1 LVLAGKVKVAL
12 VSLENSSLLA
22 FLQLLEDLENAR
34 IGPRRDEV
42 RIVFMGTPEFAVPS
56 LEELVLDGHQVAA
69 VYTQPD
75 RPAGR
80 GLKPSPPP
88 AKRAAIRLGLP
99 VLQPA
104 SLKTAAAAGEL
115 ADLKP
120 EAIVVAAYGQ
130 ILPPAVLEIPG
141 FGTVNVHP
149 SLLPRHRGASPVAAA
164 ILAGD
169 GFCGV
174 SIMLLDAGLD
184 TGPVLTRAQ
193 IPISAGDTTGSLE
206 GKLALLG
213 ASLLAEVLANW
224 PGGLQ
229 PRPQD
234 EAGATYSGTIAKETG
249 KIDWRQPAV
258 TIWRQVRAY
267 QPRPGA
273 YTSWQGKRL
282 KILATAPLQEASTA
296 RPGQVVDLRPS
307 RKAAF
312 AVATGEGLLGVIRL
326 QLEGK
331 QPMAAAEF
339 RRGQRQLV
347 GAVLASA

>member
-1 LVLAGKVKVAL
+1 M
-12 VSLENSSLLA
+12 
-22 FLQLLEDLENAR
+22 
-34 IGPRRDEV
+34 

-69 VYTQPD
+69 VYTRPD

-88 AKRAAIRLGLP
+88 AKRAALRLGLP
-99 VLQPA
+99 ILQPA
-104 SLKTAAAAGEL
+104 SLKTAAAASEL

-120 EAIVVAAYGQ
+120 EVIVVAAYGQ
-130 ILPPAVLEIPG
+130 ILPPPVLEIPG
-141 FGTVNVHP
+141 FGTLNVHP
-149 SLLPRHRGASPVAAA
+149 SLLPRHRGAAPVAAS

-169 GFCGV
+169 EFCGV

-184 TGPVLTRAQ
+184 TGPVIARAQ
-193 IPISAGDTTGSLE
+193 IPIGPGDTTGSLE
-206 GKLALLG
+206 GRLSLLG
-213 ASLLAEVLANW
+213 ARLLAEVLANW
-224 PGGLQ
+224 PGGLK

-234 EAGATYSGTIAKETG
+234 EAGATYSGTIAKEAG

-267 QPRPGA
+267 QPWPGA

-282 KILATAPLQEASTA
+282 KIIEAVPLQEAVTA
-296 RPGQVVDLRPS
+296 KPGQVVDLPPS
-307 RKAAF
+307 GKAAF
-312 AVATGEGLLGVIRL
+312 AVATGEGLLGVVRL

-331 QPMAAAEF
+331 RPMTAAEF

-347 GAVLASA
+347 GAVLAST

>member
-1 LVLAGKVKVAL
+1 LVLVGKVKVAL
-12 VSLENSSLLA
+12 VSLQNSSLLA
-22 FLQLLEDLENAR
+22 FLQLLEDLDNAR
-34 IGPRRDEV
+34 IEPRRAEV
-42 RIVFMGTPEFAVPS
+42 RIVFMGTPEFAVSS

-69 VYTQPD
+69 VYTRPD

-88 AKRAAIRLGLP
+88 AKRVAVRLGLP

-104 SLKTAAAAGEL
+104 SLKTAAVASEL

-130 ILPPAVLEIPG
+130 ILPPPVLAIPE
-141 FGTVNVHP
+141 FGTINVHP
-149 SLLPRHRGASPVAAA
+149 SLLPRYRGASPVAAA

-184 TGPVLTRAQ
+184 TGPVLARAQ
-193 IPISAGDTTGSLE
+193 IPIAPGDTTGSL
-206 GKLALLG
+206 KDRLSLLG
-213 ASLLAEVLANW
+213 ARLLAEVLANW
-224 PGGLQ
+224 PGDLK

-267 QPRPGA
+267 QPWPGA

-282 KILATAPLQEASTA
+282 EIIEAAPLKEAVTA
-296 RPGQVVDLRPS
+296 RPGQVMDLPPS
-307 RKAAF
+307 GKAAF
-312 AVATGEGLLGVIRL
+312 AVATGDGLLGIIKL

-331 QPMAAAEF
+331 KPMAAAEF
-339 RRGQRQLV
+339 RRGQRQLA

>member
-1 LVLAGKVKVAL
+1 MVLVGKVKVAL
-12 VSLENSSLLA
+12 VSLAYSSLLA
-22 FLQLLEDLENAR
+22 FLQLLEDLENDR
-34 IGPRRDEV
+34 IKPWRAEV
-42 RIVFMGTPEFAVPS
+42 RIVFMGTPEFAVPP
-56 LEELVLDGHQVAA
+56 LEELVLDGHQVTA
-69 VYTQPD
+69 VYTRPD

-88 AKRAAIRLGLP
+88 AKRAAVRLGLP

-104 SLKTAAAAGEL
+104 SLKTAAASEL

-130 ILPPAVLEIPG
+130 ILPPSVLEIPA
-141 FGTVNVHP
+141 FGALNVHP
-149 SLLPRHRGASPVAAA
+149 SLLPRHRGAAPVAGA

-169 GFCGV
+169 EFSGV

-193 IPISAGDTTGSLE
+193 IPIDPRDTTGSLE
-206 GKLALLG
+206 GKLSLLG
-213 ASLLAEVLANW
+213 ARLLAEVLASW
-224 PGGLQ
+224 PGGLN

-249 KIDWRQPAV
+249 RIDWRQPAV

-267 QPRPGA
+267 QPWPGA

-282 KILATAPLQEASTA
+282 KIIEAVPLQEAVTA
-296 RPGQVVDLRPS
+296 KPGQVVDLPPS
-307 RKAAF
+307 GEAAF
-312 AVATGEGLLGVIRL
+312 AVATGAGLLGVVRL

-331 QPMAAAEF
+331 RPMTAAEF
-339 RRGQRQLV
+339 HRGQRQLV
-347 GAVLASA
+347 GTVLASA

>member
-1 LVLAGKVKVAL
+1 
-12 VSLENSSLLA
+12 
-22 FLQLLEDLENAR
+22 
-34 IGPRRDEV
+34 V

-56 LEELVLDGHQVAA
+56 LEELVRDGHQVAA
-69 VYTQPD
+69 VYTRPD

-88 AKRAAIRLGLP
+88 AKRAAVRLGLP

-104 SLKTAAAAGEL
+104 SLKTTAAASEL

-120 EAIVVAAYGQ
+120 EVVVVAAYGQ
-130 ILPPAVLEIPG
+130 ILPPPVLEIPAL
-141 FGTVNVHP
+141 GTLNVHP
-149 SLLPRHRGASPVAAA
+149 SLLPRHRGAAPAAAA

-169 GFCGV
+169 EFSGV

-184 TGPVLTRAQ
+184 TGPVIAQAQ
-193 IPISAGDTTGSLE
+193 IPISPRDTTGSLE
-206 GKLALLG
+206 GRLSLLG
-213 ASLLAEVLANW
+213 ARLLAEVLANW
-224 PGGLQ
+224 PGGLK

-234 EAGATYSGTIAKETG
+234 ETGATYSGTIAKEAG
-249 KIDWRQPAV
+249 RIDWRQPAL

-267 QPRPGA
+267 QPWPGA

-282 KILATAPLQEASTA
+282 KIIEAVPLPGAATAK
-296 RPGQVVDLRPS
+296 PGQVVDLPPS
-307 RKAAF
+307 AEAAI
-312 AVATGEGLLGVIRL
+312 AVATGAGLLGVVRL

-331 QPMAAAEF
+331 KPMAADEF

-347 GAVLASA
+347 GTVLASA